1 MFGHG
6 HTSAPLWFYR
16 SPLLHRNPVKWGSR
30 LRIGATC
37 QDYCRGLL
45 FQANPAPLPAPEQHL
60 TSTPPI
66 PHLRGCAGW
75 ALFIACPVIGFG
87 LYGVMPHGSA
97 YGETPLLAGQQ
108 RPISRQL
115 MIPRETGSA
124 KRPRLMPIGCGSLA
138 GICRQVP
145 RLAAKLR
152 GESVVLSPLGLG
164 NRDKRPCR
172 VICSRL
178 GAALPGGPLSH
189 LGPAYLDQ
197 HPTIQPFPAISF
209 AI

>member
-1 MFGHG
+1 MIGNHFASLRHRVSFLMGGCFDSLRSPAPVQVRLFGHG

-115 MIPRETGSA
+115 MIPRETDTR
-124 KRPRLMPIGCGSLA
+124 KRPRLLPMGCGSGSGDL
-138 GICRQVP
+138 
-145 RLAAKLR
+145 
-152 GESVVLSPLGLG
+152 
-164 NRDKRPCR
+164 
-172 VICSRL
+172 
-178 GAALPGGPLSH
+178 
-189 LGPAYLDQ
+189 
-197 HPTIQPFPAISF
+197 
-209 AI
+209 

>member
-115 MIPRETGSA
+115 MIPRETDTR
-124 KRPRLMPIGCGSLA
+124 KRPRLLPMGCGSLA
-138 GICRQVP
+138 GICRQEP
-145 RLAAKLR
+145 GMAAKLR
-152 GESVVLSPLGLG
+152 GESVVLSPLWTWQPGQVACQGFLFQTRG
-164 NRDKRPCR
+164 CLSGRPF
-172 VICSRL
+172 VTS
-178 GAALPGGPLSH
+178 GAS
-189 LGPAYLDQ
+189 
-197 HPTIQPFPAISF
+197 IS
-209 AI
+209 